1 MNMAAANV
9 QQIRKIYAIGQNLG
23 IVDRTVS
30 NEDDLHQLIESI
42 TGKDSIR
49 MLSTAEADSVIAE
62 LQRRQ
67 GKAPAPKTKQE
78 DAIPGMMSP
87 GMKRKAWALVYAL
100 AAHDKTP
107 SAAQANQRLSGIL
120 KKDFHMDV
128 PLSDPLRWVSFKD
141 GNKLIETLKKYV
153 ANAVCKAGGSG

>member
-1 MNMAAANV
+1 MAAV
-9 QQIRKIYAIGQNLG
+9 QQIKKIYAIGQSLG
-23 IVDRTVS
+23 IVDRAAADD
-30 NEDDLHQLIESI
+30 DDLHQLVQAI
-42 TGKDSIR
+42 TGKDSVKA
-49 MLSTAEADSVIAE
+49 LSQAEAANVIAE

-128 PLSDPLRWVSFKD
+128 PLSDPLRWISFKD

-153 ANAVCKAGGSG
+153 ANAARKAGGSG